1 MKRSSLGWT
10 LALAGAAGIL
20 VTRCTEIT
28 VDRSADGT
36 TTAIA
41 TGPDTPPV
49 EIDKDGIH
57 DYPTPTPG
65 PATKRTPLPG
75 GPCRTVAWISAP

>member
-1 MKRSSLGWT
+1 MKRSSLGWI
-10 LALAGAAGIL
+10 LALAGAAGLL
-20 VTRCTEIT
+20 VTRCTEVTI
-28 VDRSADGT
+28 DRSADGT

-57 DYPTPTPG
+57 DYPTPVPG
-65 PATKRTPLPG
+65 PYDPIYPITPPPPTATPKPG
-75 GPCRTVAWISAP
+75 